1 MTRAKFSSLR
11 EKMSP
16 ESQAR
21 AKAKAEVLS
30 TEMDLAELR
39 KARVLSQESLAQLL
53 HVSQGSVA
61 KMEKRTDMY
70 ISTVRRFVEAM
81 GGELIMTAQFPDHT
95 IRINQFSDLDKTEV
109 P

>member
-1 MTRAKFSSLR
+1 MTGKKFSSLR

-16 ESQAR
+16 ASQAR
-21 AKAKAEVLS
+21 AKANAQLLS
-30 TEMDLAELR
+30 AEMDLAELR
-39 KARVLSQESLAQLL
+39 KARTLSQESLAQLL

-81 GGELIMTAQFPDHT
+81 GGELIVTAQFPDHE
-95 IRINQFSDLDKTEV
+95 IRIKQFSDLDKPEA